1 MMAPM
6 ELMLAGVVIVV
17 SLLLAAWQERP
28 VTQRASSR
36 QDSRPGHRR

>member
-1 MMAPM
+1 M

-28 VTQRASSR
+28 ATERAA
-36 QDSRPGHRR
+36 PGHDTHRH